1 MPVNVEVTRRENES
15 VERMLKRF
23 MKKVKKE
30 GIMEELR
37 ERAYY
42 KKPSEKRRRKRERRK
57 KVAQDI
63 QRKNEERLNN
73 SN

>member
-1 MPVNVEVTRRENES
+1 MAVNVEVVRKENES
-15 VERMLKRF
+15 IERMLKRF

-37 ERAYY
+37 ERSYY
-42 KKPSEKRRRKRERRK
+42 TKPSETKRHAKKRRKRI
-57 KVAQDI
+57 AQDI

-73 SN
+73 N

>member
-1 MPVNVEVTRRENES
+1 MPINAEVVRRENEPI
-15 VERMLKRF
+15 ERMLKRF

-37 ERAYY
+37 ERSYY
-42 KKPSEKRRRKRERRK
+42 KKPSETKRHKKKRRKRI
-57 KVAQDI
+57 AQDI

-73 SN
+73 

>member
-1 MPVNVEVTRRENES
+1 MTVNVEVKRRENES
-15 VERMLKRF
+15 IERMLKRF

-30 GIMEELR
+30 GVMEELR

-42 KKPSEKRRRKRERRK
+42 KKPSDVKRLKKKRRKRI
-57 KVAQDI
+57 AQDI

-73 SN
+73 N

>member
-1 MPVNVEVTRRENES
+1 MSVNVEVVRKENES
-15 VERMLKRF
+15 IERMLKRF

-42 KKPSEKRRRKRERRK
+42 KKPSDVKRRKKERRKRI
-57 KVAQDI
+57 AQDI
-63 QRKNEERLNN
+63 QRKTEERLNN
-73 SN
+73 S